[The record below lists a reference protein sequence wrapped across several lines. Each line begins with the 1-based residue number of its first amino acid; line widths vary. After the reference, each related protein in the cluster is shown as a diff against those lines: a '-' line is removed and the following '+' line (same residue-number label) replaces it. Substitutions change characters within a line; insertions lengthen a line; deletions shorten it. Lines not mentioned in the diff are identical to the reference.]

1 MNKLKTIISVIFIF
15 FFIRCNGSDEPT
27 PYNDNPKVDMTL
39 DYRPPT
45 PTTQAYQTFSNLQ
58 MPKRETQCCSTIQ
71 RIKHFTSISYWVI
84 FPVIP
89 KVVYI

>member
-45 PTTQAYQTFSNLQ
+45 PTNAYQTFFKPANAETETNAVLQ
-58 MPKRETQCCSTIQ
+58 SRG
-71 RIKHFTSISYWVI
+71 
-84 FPVIP
+84 
-89 KVVYI
+89 